1 MSKPKLVLIDGH
13 SLAFRAFHALPLTL
27 TAPTGELTNAV
38 FGFVSM
44 LLNVLRDQAPEY
56 VAVAF
61 DVGKTF
67 RHEMYAAYKGH
78 RERMPDELR
87 TQVERIKEVV
97 EALNIP
103 IFTKD
108 GFEADDV
115 LATLA
120 QQAETQGVDTL
131 IVTGDRDILQVV
143 DEHISVLT
151 SGRKFSDTIVYTP
164 ETVQERYG
172 LRPDQLVDL
181 KALIGDKSDNIPGV
195 RGVGEKGATTLLQEY
210 GTLDAIYKHV
220 DEITAK
226 RTQGALVEGKEDAQ
240 LSRKLGRII
249 TDVPVRLDLAACHTR
264 DYDRARV
271 IDLFQD
277 LAFRSLADRLPT
289 PTGARGGAEAGE
301 QGGVGAGVPGSGGAE
316 AQMALFPTEATP
328 QSTNGPADQPTNLPI
343 YQSTNLPIYQS
354 TNLPIYQSTN
364 LPIYQ
369 PTAFLVTDA
378 ATLADV
384 AARLAAAPMIA
395 FDTETT
401 STDPQMAE
409 LVGVALAWKD
419 QPPGFSGKQGG
430 STRPE
435 AAYIPVR
442 HGDVTPLPW
451 EVVRQALR
459 PAFADARITK
469 IAHNASY
476 DLTML
481 ARNGLP
487 VAGDLVDTMIG
498 AWLIDPGSRGLGLKD
513 QAWTRLK
520 VEMTPISELIGTG
533 KNQITMDQAPAAQA
547 AAYASADAAMT
558 LALADQLLPEL
569 AEKGLTSLFRDVE
582 MPLVPVLVAMETA
595 GIKLDVDYLAQ
606 MSVELTARLQQIEL
620 EIQQIAGYAFNINST
635 QQLSDVLFGKL
646 GLPTQGLKKTKAGAY
661 STAADVLE
669 GLRGKHEIVDLIL
682 EQRQLSKLLSTYVNA
697 LPTMVNPR
705 TGRLHTSFNQTGAE
719 TGRLSSSAPNLQNI
733 PVRTEIGRE
742 IRRAFVAE
750 PGWQLLSADYSQV
763 ELRILAHI
771 SGDDYLLAAF
781 ARGEDIHASA
791 ATKVYGV
798 PLSQVTKEQRSVA
811 KMMNFATSYGV
822 SAYGLAQRTGLSR
835 ADAEQFL
842 ARYFATY
849 PGVKRYLE
857 DTKAFAYQHGYVET
871 LLGRR
876 RYFPV
881 LQTTA
886 TGNRAFNTR
895 QAAERAAINHPI
907 QGTAAD
913 IIKIAMIRLHRA
925 LQQGGYRA
933 RITLQVHDEL
943 VLETP
948 DAELVAVGRLVKETM
963 EGAYDLKAALVVD
976 LEAGPNWYELAAVDG

>member
-1 MSKPKLVLIDGH
+1 MSDRPTLVLIDGH

-44 LLNVLRDQAPEY
+44 LLNVLRDHEPVY

-67 RHEMYAAYKGH
+67 RHAMYAEYKGH

-87 TQVERIKEVV
+87 TQIERIKEVV

-103 IFTKD
+103 IFTKE

-115 LATLA
+115 LAALA
-120 QQAETQGVDTL
+120 RQAEAQGVDSL

-143 DEHISVLT
+143 DDHISVLT

-164 ETVQERYG
+164 ESVQEKYG

-195 RGVGEKGATTLLQEY
+195 RGVGEKGATNLLQAY
-210 GTLDAIYKHV
+210 GTLDAVYAHV
-220 DEITAK
+220 DDISPE
-226 RTQGALVEGKEDAQ
+226 RTRKALQEGAESAE

-249 TDVPVRLDLAACHTR
+249 TDVPIRLDLAACHTR

-277 LAFRSLADRLPT
+277 LAFRSLVDRLPA
-289 PTGARGGAEAGE
+289 PEKRQRIEADKRIHE
-301 QGGVGAGVPGSGGAE
+301 SGGAE
-316 AQMALFPTEATP
+316 EQMALFPTETTP
-328 QSTNGPADQPTNLPI
+328 QSTNEPASQSTNLPIYQPTNLPI
-343 YQSTNLPIYQS
+343 YQSTN
-354 TNLPIYQSTN
+354 
-364 LPIYQ
+364 
-369 PTAFLVTDA
+369 ALVTDA

-401 STDPQMAE
+401 STDPQIAE
-409 LVGVALAWKD
+409 LVGVALAWQEQK
-419 QPPGFSGKQGG
+419 PGFSEKPGF
-430 STRPE
+430 SAAHN

-451 EVVRQALR
+451 EVVRQALG

-469 IAHNASY
+469 VAHNASY

-487 VAGDLVDTMIG
+487 VAGDLVDTMIA

-520 VEMTPISELIGTG
+520 VEMTHISELIGTG
-533 KNQITMDQAPAAQA
+533 KHQITMDQVPAAQA

-558 LALADQLLPEL
+558 LGLVDVLLPEL
-569 AEKGLTSLFRDVE
+569 EERGLTSLFRDVE

-595 GIKLDVDYLAQ
+595 GIKLDVGYLAQ
-606 MSVELTARLQQIEL
+606 MSAELTARLRQIEL

-646 GLPTQGLKKTKAGAY
+646 GLPAEGLKKTKAGAY

-669 GLRGKHEIVDLIL
+669 GLRGKHEIIDLIL
-682 EQRQLSKLLSTYVNA
+682 EQRQLSKLLSTYVDA

-733 PVRTEIGRE
+733 PVRSEIGRE

-771 SGDDYLLAAF
+771 SGDEYLLAAF

-791 ATKVYGV
+791 AAKVYGV

-835 ADAEQFL
+835 ADAEQFM

-857 DTKAFAYQHGYVET
+857 EAKAFAYEHGYVET

-881 LQTTA
+881 LKTTA
-886 TGNRAFNTR
+886 TDNRAFNTR

-907 QGTAAD
+907 QGSAAD

-925 LQQGGYRA
+925 LQQGGYRT

-943 VLETP
+943 VLEAP
-948 DAELVAVGRLVKETM
+948 DAELAAVGRLVKETM
-963 EGAYDLKAALVVD
+963 EGAYKLKAALVVD
-976 LEAGPNWYELAAVDG
+976 LEAGPNWYEMAGVSL